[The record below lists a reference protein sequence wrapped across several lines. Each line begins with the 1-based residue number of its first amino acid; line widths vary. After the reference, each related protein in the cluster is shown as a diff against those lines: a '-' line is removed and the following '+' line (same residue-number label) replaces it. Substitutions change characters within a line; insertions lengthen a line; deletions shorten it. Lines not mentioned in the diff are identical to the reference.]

1 MRALRHPGAIRAAQ
15 IVLGI
20 LFGWA
25 ALAKLADLSAFALQ
39 VHNFRLLPIAAEN
52 LVAML
57 LPWVE
62 LVAALSLVLRI
73 RPRAGAWVAGVLLA
87 LFTVGVALA
96 MARGLDFECGCFG
109 KASSTRGGWGKLA
122 QNLGSD
128 DANFCNEKFG
138 TTIDIE
144 VGKLSAG
151 RTVGLNAKAADFLR
165 GKYPALLEEDKS
177 IRGVAE
183 PAKLKGVTETKSAGS
198 TSVTA

>member
-1 MRALRHPGAIRAAQ
+1 MRAFRHPGLIRAAQ

-25 ALAKLADLSAFALQ
+25 ALAKLADLATFALQ

-62 LVAALSLVLRI
+62 LVAALALVLGM

-87 LFTVGVALA
+87 VFTVGVALA

-109 KASSTRGGWGKLA
+109 KASSTRVGWGKLA
-122 QNLGSD
+122 QNLGMLLL
-128 DANFCNEKFG
+128 AWIG
-138 TTIDIE
+138 TWTPLRAE
-144 VGKLSAG
+144 
-151 RTVGLNAKAADFLR
+151 RPAA
-165 GKYPALLEEDKS
+165 A
-177 IRGVAE
+177 AE
-183 PAKLKGVTETKSAGS
+183 RAVEPSLTR
-198 TSVTA
+198 